1 MSIVGRS
8 KGLSKE
14 KMAEIQAQID
24 ADRRKLASQKDMEE
38 EEKRKVEDSLSA
50 KEAELAAA
58 E

>member
-1 MSIVGRS
+1 MSIIGRS